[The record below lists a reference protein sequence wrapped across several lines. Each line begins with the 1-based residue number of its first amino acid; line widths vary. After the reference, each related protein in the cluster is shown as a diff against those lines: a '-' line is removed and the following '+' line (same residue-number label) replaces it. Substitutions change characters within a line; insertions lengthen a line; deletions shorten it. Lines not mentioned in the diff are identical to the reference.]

1 MSLCV
6 LQVVDG
12 GEYLTIWFKV
22 VVGET
27 VANSET
33 WDLFNSLGAGLKKTF
48 HCFTVSL
55 LCSNNHVEYFTESFN
70 YSLEPVSKALNS
82 DQFEIM
88 YIFLDELHL
97 QMKTVR

>member
-6 LQVVDG
+6 LQVVGG

-33 WDLFNSLGAGLKKTF
+33 
-48 HCFTVSL
+48 
-55 LCSNNHVEYFTESFN
+55 
-70 YSLEPVSKALNS
+70 
-82 DQFEIM
+82 
-88 YIFLDELHL
+88 
-97 QMKTVR
+97 